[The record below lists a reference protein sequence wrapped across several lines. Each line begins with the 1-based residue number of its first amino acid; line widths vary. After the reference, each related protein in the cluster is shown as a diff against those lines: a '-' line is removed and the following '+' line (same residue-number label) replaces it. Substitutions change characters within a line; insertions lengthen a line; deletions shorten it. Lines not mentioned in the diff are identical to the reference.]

1 MAKIFVYG
9 APVLMVGIRKKLQS
23 MIKNLFAATAC
34 AAAITSSVFAGPTEA
49 LIEPWPSEELV
60 KSVPAGFEAMR
71 RPITNPTK
79 FDLAVPSTSIHA
91 IYMHHSL
98 PSKIN
103 SAAGKLDLGGDV
115 NLFALGFEYAFNERL
130 SLVGTKDGYVDF
142 NPDNSLETDSG
153 FADLAAGVK
162 YAFILDPVEQF
173 AFSGTAAIELP
184 SGDNEVLQGNGD
196 GGIDLSVSA
205 LKLHDGWQF
214 AGALGAYL
222 PFDSDE
228 DSTTGFASAHVGY
241 NVTEKLYLLGE
252 VNWFT
257 VLSSG
262 DGSAS
267 FGNPSAPAPDDLV
280 SSVVEFEGGDLFNL
294 GAANSDENRDIVT
307 AALGMRY
314 KLTDLMDIGVAYELP
329 LTDEESNLMD
339 NRITLDIVFN
349 F

>member
-1 MAKIFVYG
+1 MI
-9 APVLMVGIRKKLQS
+9 KKL
-23 MIKNLFAATAC
+23 LTATAC
-34 AAAITSSVFAGPTEA
+34 SAIVTSSVFAGPAAA
-49 LIEPWPSEELV
+49 LIESEPAEALV

-103 SAAGKLDLGGDV
+103 STAGKLGLGGDV
-115 NLFALGFEYAFNERL
+115 NLFALGGEYAFNERL
-130 SLVGTKDGYVDF
+130 SLVGTKGGYVDF
-142 NPDNSLETDSG
+142 NPDNSLETDTG
-153 FADLAAGVK
+153 FADLGAGLK
-162 YAFILDPVEQF
+162 YALILDPIEQF
-173 AFSGTAAIELP
+173 ALSGTAAIELP
-184 SGDNEVLQGNGD
+184 SGDNEILQGNGD

-205 LKLHDGWQF
+205 LKLHDKWQF
-214 AGALGAYL
+214 AGALGAYT

-241 NVTEKLYLLGE
+241 NLTEKLYILGE
-252 VNWFT
+252 FNWFT

-262 DGSAS
+262 DGSAP

-280 SSVVEFEGGDLFNL
+280 SSIVEFEGGDLFNL
-294 GAANSDENRDIVT
+294 GTANSDENRDIVT
-307 AALGMRY
+307 AAIGMRY
-314 KLTDLMDIGVAYELP
+314 TLTDLMDLGVAYELP
-329 LTDEESNLMD
+329 LTDEESNLME
-339 NRITLDIVFN
+339 NRITLDLVFN